1 MKHSFRDRILMHS
14 FPIMSVLSDQ
24 VKKNKKVQKKTCKAI
39 CLFLAIFML
48 HSCSKKSAADFN
60 SDFSLYKDYISS
72 FTSGFVSVNS
82 DFRVQLVS
90 NKSDWKPNQE
100 LDEDLFDIS
109 PSVSGK
115 VIALSNNTIAF
126 VPKEK
131 LNQNTLYQI
140 TLKLSKIYTTVPK
153 ELVDF
158 KFSVKT
164 IKQDFI
170 VTTQDLQSYSKN
182 LYYLNGT
189 LKTADDLSF
198 EDAQKIIKVTQN
210 DTDLKVKFDK
220 ASSTKTEFKFVID
233 SIQRYN
239 DDSEIDIVYD
249 GDDVDIDT
257 KGETKFVIPGSKEFK
272 VLKIEVGDE
281 NNQSILINFSD
292 PLKKDQDFKGLVAIE
307 NTNNLKFTTMGNVLK
322 VFYNNEASVEP
333 EIAQAVVVDSTATI
347 AQAVDSAAVAVDS
360 VSTESIDY
368 EDEIAPQS
376 AATSVIEEAF
386 SGTKLVE
393 VFQGIESSYGDKMQ
407 TNYSEKL
414 VFDQINPGVKLV
426 KSGTILPSSNNLKIN
441 FEAANLKAVDVK
453 IYKIYKDNIL
463 QFLQDNQI
471 NGTRN
476 LKQVSQAIAKS
487 TIELKQNNLLN
498 YTKWNTYALDISKI
512 IEPEPGAIYRV
523 EFSFKKSYSL
533 YKCTSNPTDSEENEE
548 EEVDE
553 NDVNYSGNS
562 YDDYYY
568 EEDYD
573 YRESQDAC
581 SDYYYYN
588 TKVGTNILATDLGII
603 AKRGTDKSVVI
614 AVSDIV
620 STKAISGATVDL
632 YNFQQQ
638 KIATSSTDSDG
649 MASFQLEKY
658 AYFAIVTQGKNST
671 YIKLDDELSLSVSN
685 FDVSGEMLQKGLKG
699 YLYGERGVWRPGDTL
714 FMSFILNDNANKLP
728 DAHPVKF
735 KLNDP
740 NGKTVYQNV
749 QKLNELNH
757 YKFVV
762 PTESSAPTGNW
773 EAVVS
778 IGGARFYK
786 SIKIE
791 TIKPNR
797 LKIKNSFNEAVLS
810 TSKNNINNIQ
820 VLWLHGA
827 VAKDLKIEVQAK
839 FSQQA
844 TAFKGFDKYVFDDP
858 TRTFSTEEVNI
869 FSGKL
874 DGNGRVAIP
883 IKPTLQ
889 SQAPGMLKAAFITKV
904 YENGGDVSTD
914 VASTS
919 YSAYQ
924 TYVGIKSPAENRYGM
939 LQTGKVARFEIATV
953 AENGRPKPVNDLD
966 VRIYKLES
974 RWWWDASNDNL
985 SSYNSSTSTIAYK
998 TFRINT
1004 DATGKGSVSFSVPD
1018 DEWGNYLVRVSDPT
1032 GGHAT
1037 GTKVYFDMPYWSA
1050 KSRNTDGTSANMLRF
1065 STDKTNYVVGDV
1077 AKIFFPS
1084 SEGGRAMISI
1094 ENGTKVIKTIW
1105 AKTKNGE
1112 TSVELPITSEM
1123 APNVYINITLLQPH
1137 ATTKNDS
1144 PIRMYGI
1151 VPIEVIDKNTVLEP
1165 VLSMPEVLKPEQTV
1179 TVKVSEKQGK
1189 RMTYTIAVVDEGL
1202 LDLTRFKTPNA
1213 WDSFYT
1219 REALGVR
1226 TWDIYDDVIGAYG
1239 GKINQ
1244 VFSIGGDA
1252 DLGGGKAKKA
1262 NRFKPVVLYF
1272 GPFVLEK
1279 GASANHKIKLPKYI
1293 GSVRT
1298 MIVAADAKTSAYGMA
1313 EKTTQVKSPL
1323 MVLASLPRKISPS
1336 EKVTIPVTLF
1346 ATERNIKNVIL
1357 QIKTNNAVRVIG
1369 SASQIVKFTEPDE
1382 KMAYFNLEVGSIT
1395 GLGKVQIIATSGKEK
1410 STYDV
1415 EIDVTNPNPV
1425 TNTFTDVIIEPNST
1439 KTIAWKT
1446 FGVSGSN
1453 AAKLEVSSVPTVDFS
1468 RRLDYL
1474 IQYPHGCVEQTT
1486 SAVFPQL
1493 YLSDVMDLDANYK
1506 SKIQKNV
1513 TAGIQKL
1520 NNFQLSNGGFSYWQ
1534 GNADADDWGSSYAGH
1549 FLIEAEK
1556 KGYVLPINFKSK
1568 WISYQQKQA
1577 KQWRF
1582 EKKYGNDLAQSYR
1595 LYTLAIAGSA
1605 DLASMNR
1612 LRETVG
1618 ISNESKLRLAATYAI
1633 IKQNAAGLAL
1643 LSKSKIDEEP
1653 ENDYYY
1659 YYGSSDRN
1667 RAMALETLVLL
1678 GQKQKAFAMATVLAK
1693 NLSSTEWMST
1703 QTTAYGLY
1711 AMSKFAKSN
1720 GSKGVNI
1727 QFTNGGKAIVI
1738 NTNKTISQR
1747 NLAIK
1752 TGANSV
1758 TIKNNKNNT
1767 IFVRVSNSGILPVG
1781 QEQVVQNNLS
1791 ASVVFKDRKGGK
1803 IAVTKIAQGTEFYAE
1818 VTLTNRKNERVENI
1832 ALSQILPSGFEIVNT
1847 RYTDF
1852 GDATNNVADYI
1863 DIRDD
1868 RANYY
1873 FSLSANETR
1882 KFKILLNASY
1892 LGNYYLP
1899 GLQCE
1904 AMYDHEFLART
1915 KGQWVEVVK

>member
-1 MKHSFRDRILMHS
+1 MKTM
-14 FPIMSVLSDQ
+14 
-24 VKKNKKVQKKTCKAI
+24 KTSKLI
-39 CLFLAIFML
+39 GLFLAIFML

-72 FTSGFVSVNS
+72 FTSGFVSVKS
-82 DFRVQLVS
+82 DIRVQLVS
-90 NKSDWKPNQE
+90 NKTDWKTNQE
-100 LDEDLFDIS
+100 LDDDLFDIS

-115 VIALSNNTIAF
+115 VVALSNNTIAF
-126 VPKEK
+126 IPKDK
-131 LNQNTLYQI
+131 LDQNTLYQVS
-140 TLKLSKIYTTVPK
+140 LKLSKIYSNVPK
-153 ELVDF
+153 DLEDF

-170 VTTQDLQSYSKN
+170 VSTLDLQSYSKDY
-182 LYYLNGT
+182 YYLNGT

-198 EDAQKIIKVTQN
+198 EDAQKIIQVEQN
-210 DTDLKVKFDK
+210 DEKLKVKFDK
-220 ASSTKTEFKFVID
+220 SASTKTEFKFVID
-233 SIQRYN
+233 SIQRF
-239 DDSEIDIVYD
+239 DADSEIEIAYD

-257 KGETKFVIPGSKEFK
+257 EGKEKFVIPAKNKFK
-272 VLKIEVGDE
+272 VLKIDVGDS
-281 NNQSILINFSD
+281 NNQSVLINFSD
-292 PLKKDQDFKGLVAIE
+292 PLKKDQDFKGLIAIE
-307 NTNNLKFTTMGNVLK
+307 NTNNLKFATMGNVLK
-322 VFYNNEASVEP
+322 VFYNNESAVPEP
-333 EIAQAVVVDSTATI
+333 VAETTISNAVVYDSTNVSVV
-347 AQAVDSAAVAVDS
+347 QAVDSTMIATDTVAAVTTNYEVEAVEATP
-360 VSTESIDY
+360 VS
-368 EDEIAPQS
+368 Q
-376 AATSVIEEAF
+376 IEEAF

-393 VFQGIESSYGDKMQ
+393 VFQGIENIYGDKMT
-407 TNYSEKL
+407 TNYSSKL
-414 VFDQINPGVKLV
+414 VFDQINPAVKLL
-426 KSGTILPSSNNLKIN
+426 KSGTILPSSSNLKIN
-441 FEAANLKAVDVK
+441 FEAANLKSVDVK

-463 QFLQDNQI
+463 QFLQDNEL

-487 TIELKQNNLLN
+487 TIELKQNNLLD
-498 YTKWNTYALDISKI
+498 YSKWNTYALDISKI
-512 IEPEPGAIYRV
+512 IKPEPGAIYRV

-533 YKCTSNPTDSEENEE
+533 YKCTSQSTESEENEE
-548 EEVDE
+548 EEIDE

-573 YRESQDAC
+573 YRSTQDAC
-581 SDYYYYN
+581 SEYYFYN
-588 TKVGTNILATDLGII
+588 TKIGTNILATDLGVI

-620 STKAISGATVDL
+620 TTDAISGATVDL
-632 YNFQQQ
+632 YNYQQQ
-638 KIATSSTDSDG
+638 KIATSSTDGDG
-649 MASFQLEKY
+649 IVSFQMDKI

-671 YIKLDDELSLSVSN
+671 YVKLDDELSLSVSN
-685 FDVSGEMLQKGLKG
+685 FDVSGETLQKGLKG

-728 DAHPVKF
+728 GSHPVKF
-735 KLNDP
+735 RLNDP
-740 NGKTVYQNV
+740 NGKTRFQSV

-762 PTESSAPTGNW
+762 PTESGAPTGNW

-797 LKIKNSFNEAVLS
+797 LKIKNSFNDAILS

-827 VAKDLKIEVQAK
+827 VAKDLKTEVQAK
-839 FSQQA
+839 FSQQV
-844 TAFKGFDKYVFDDP
+844 TTFKGFTNYVFDDP
-858 TRTFSTEEVNI
+858 TRNFSTEEINI
-869 FSGKL
+869 FSGKV
-874 DGNGRVAIP
+874 DGTGRASIP
-883 IKPTLQ
+883 IKPNLQ
-889 SQAPGMLKAAFITKV
+889 GQAPGMLKAAFITKV

-919 YSAYQ
+919 YSPYL
-924 TYVGIKSPAENRYGM
+924 TYVGIKAPEPNRYGM
-939 LQTGKVARFEIATV
+939 LETGKNNRFEIATV
-953 AENGRPKPVNDLD
+953 TENGRPKSVKNLD
-966 VRIYKLES
+966 VRVYKLES
-974 RWWWDASNDNL
+974 RWWWDASNENL
-985 SSYNSSTSTIAYK
+985 SNYSSSTSTIAYK
-998 TFRINT
+998 NFRIST
-1004 DATGKGSVSFSVPD
+1004 DASGKGSVSFAVPEND
-1018 DEWGNYLVRVSDPT
+1018 WGNYLIRVSDPT
-1032 GGHAT
+1032 DGHST
-1037 GTKVYFDMPYWSA
+1037 GTKVYLDSPYWSA
-1050 KSRNTDGTSANMLRF
+1050 KSEDGKSANMLRF
-1065 STDKTNYVVGDV
+1065 STDKTKYAVGDK

-1084 SEGGRAMISI
+1084 SEGGRALISI
-1094 ENGTKVIKTIW
+1094 ENGTKVVKTLW
-1105 AKTKNGE
+1105 AKTKKGE
-1112 TSVELPITSEM
+1112 TTVELPITGEM
-1123 APNVYINITLLQPH
+1123 APNVYINISLLQPH
-1137 ATTKNDS
+1137 ASTKNDS

-1151 VPIEVIDKNTVLEP
+1151 VPIEVVDKNTILEP
-1165 VLSMPEVLKPEQTV
+1165 QISMPDVLRPEQTV
-1179 TVKVSEKQGK
+1179 NVKVSEKQGK
-1189 RMTYTIAVVDEGL
+1189 KMTYTIAVVDDGL

-1213 WDSFYT
+1213 WDSFYV

-1262 NRFKPVVLYF
+1262 NRFKPVVMYF
-1272 GPFVLEK
+1272 GPFELEK

-1298 MIVAADAKTSAYGMA
+1298 MVVAADAKTSAYGMA

-1346 ATERNIKNVIL
+1346 ATEKNIKNVTL

-1369 SASQIVKFTEPDE
+1369 STSQIVKFTEPDE

-1410 STYDV
+1410 SVYDV

-1425 TNTFTDVIIEPNST
+1425 TNTYTDVIVEPNST
-1439 KTIAWKT
+1439 KTIAWNT
-1446 FGVSGSN
+1446 FGVAGSN
-1453 AAKLEVSSVPTVDFS
+1453 KAKMEVSSVPTIDFS

-1493 YLSDVMDLDANYK
+1493 YLTEIMDLDAIRKQN
-1506 SKIQKNV
+1506 IQKNV
-1513 TAGIQKL
+1513 TAAIQKL
-1520 NNFQLSNGGFSYWQ
+1520 SNFQLSNGGLSYWQ
-1534 GNADADDWGSSYAGH
+1534 GNSDADDWGTSYAGH
-1549 FLIEAEK
+1549 FLLEAEK

-1582 EKKYGNDLAQSYR
+1582 EKKYGNDLAQAYR

-1618 ISNESKLRLAATYAI
+1618 ISNESKLRLAASYAI
-1633 IKQNAAGLAL
+1633 IKQNAAGLSL
-1643 LSKSKIDEEP
+1643 LSKSKIDEES
-1653 ENDYYY
+1653 ENGYYY

-1678 GQKQKAFAMATVLAK
+1678 GQKQKAFAMATKLAK
-1693 NLSSTEWMST
+1693 NLSSNEWMST

-1711 AMSKFAKSN
+1711 AMSKFVKSN

-1727 QFTNGGKAIVI
+1727 QFTNGGKSQVI
-1738 NTNKTISQR
+1738 NSTKSISGR
-1747 NLAIK
+1747 NLVIK

-1767 IFVRVSNSGILPVG
+1767 IFIRVLNSGILPVG
-1781 QEQVVQNNLS
+1781 NENVIQNNLS
-1791 ASVVFKDRKGGK
+1791 ANVVFKDRKGGA
-1803 IAVTKIAQGTEFYAE
+1803 ISVTKIAQGTEFYAE
-1818 VTLTNRKNERVENI
+1818 VTLTNRKNERVENV

-1852 GDATNNVADYI
+1852 GDSTNNVADYI

-1873 FSLSANETR
+1873 FSLRANETR

-1904 AMYDHEFLART
+1904 AMYDNDFMART